1 MTDDGKPEG
10 SATPAPRK
18 PPAFEF
24 VVQLTAAGWTVSGR
38 DGGFG
43 PFHSRERAVDL
54 AEGMAHALR
63 QVGETAA
70 VRVVPPGRR
79 AGDPGP
85 SD

>member
-1 MTDDGKPEG
+1 MTKDRTREG
-10 SATPAPRK
+10 SATPAPPK
-18 PPAFEF
+18 LSGFEF

-63 QVGETAA
+63 QVGETAV
-70 VRVVPPGRR
+70 VRIVPPVRR
-79 AGDPGP
+79 PGDPAA
-85 SD
+85 